1 MKLSTKPI
9 SSPGRTEK
17 FPPPLMRFLR
27 TNVGSKSRG
36 RSRASPMFVR
46 KKNPSSAIETQEPS
60 SPKVTCMGQVRVRRS
75 SKQKKP
81 TKPRRTESA
90 PAKVED
96 SVCCRCRWIPRALFC
111 HHYCAEKFRPKLC
124 SPVWSKWRSFFQAS
138 FRRKVVSREETC
150 KIGSRFDVKSQDSDE
165 EEREAKIFASATT
178 TTATTTTTCSTTPP
192 KNAFLLTRCRSA
204 PYRSSSLASR
214 FWGSPLKSEKTE
226 QEPEQVDDDDEDQD
240 REEDCS
246 NEEKPISKLE
256 SFESRQMEIEE
267 KFELSQE
274 VDESTTSTEKI
285 VSDSAN
291 TENEKVVLEEE
302 ESKTEEVAG
311 FERPLILTRCKSE
324 PARTGEK
331 LDPELIFW
339 KNTRL
344 GIINSCSPTV
354 CD

>member
-81 TKPRRTESA
+81 TKPRRTGSA

-96 SVCCRCRWIPRALFC
+96 SRNSDPSCVVQFGASGVRF
-111 HHYCAEKFRPKLC
+111 FKL
-124 SPVWSKWRSFFQAS
+124 VF
-138 FRRKVVSREETC
+138 
-150 KIGSRFDVKSQDSDE
+150 
-165 EEREAKIFASATT
+165 EER
-178 TTATTTTTCSTTPP
+178 
-192 KNAFLLTRCRSA
+192 LSA

-226 QEPEQVDDDDEDQD
+226 QEPEEVDDDDEDQD

-256 SFESRQMEIEE
+256 SFESRQTEIEE

-274 VDESTTSTEKI
+274 VDEVRTTPHT
-285 VSDSAN
+285 N
-291 TENEKVVLEEE
+291 KV
-302 ESKTEEVAG
+302 
-311 FERPLILTRCKSE
+311 
-324 PARTGEK
+324 
-331 LDPELIFW
+331 
-339 KNTRL
+339 
-344 GIINSCSPTV
+344 
-354 CD
+354 

>member
-124 SPVWSKWRSFFQAS
+124 SPVWSKWCSFFQAS
-138 FRRKVVSREETC
+138 FRRKVVSREET
-150 KIGSRFDVKSQDSDE
+150 S
-165 EEREAKIFASATT
+165 
-178 TTATTTTTCSTTPP
+178 
-192 KNAFLLTRCRSA
+192 
-204 PYRSSSLASR
+204 SR

-256 SFESRQMEIEE
+256 SFESRQTEIEE

-274 VDESTTSTEKI
+274 VDESTTSNEKI
-285 VSDSAN
+285 VSESAN

>member
-1 MKLSTKPI
+1 MMKLSTKPI

-46 KKNPSSAIETQEPS
+46 KKNPSAIETQEPS

-75 SKQKKP
+75 SKQKP
-81 TKPRRTESA
+81 SKPRRTKPA
-90 PAKVED
+90 PTKVGD
-96 SVCCRCRWIPRALFC
+96 SVGCRCRWIPRALLCRHF
-111 HHYCAEKFRPKLC
+111 AETFTPKLC
-124 SPVWSKWRSFFQAS
+124 RPVWSKWCSYFQVS
-138 FRRKVVSREETC
+138 FRRKVGSREEPS

-165 EEREAKIFASATT
+165 EEEEKREAKIFAA
-178 TTATTTTTCSTTPP
+178 TTATTTCSSSPP
-192 KNAFLLTRCRSA
+192 KNAFILTRCRSA

-214 FWGSPLKSEKTE
+214 FWGSPLNSENIE
-226 QEPEQVDDDDEDQD
+226 QKEEEE
-240 REEDCS
+240 EEDSS
-246 NEEKPISKLE
+246 NERKPISKLE
-256 SFESRQMEIEE
+256 SFEPIEPEIEQ
-267 KFELSQE
+267 KLKLCQE
-274 VDESTTSTEKI
+274 VNESTTSTEKI
-285 VSDSAN
+285 SPESAN
-291 TENEKVVLEEE
+291 TENEKEEE
-302 ESKTEEVAG
+302 ESKTEKVAG

-331 LDPELIFW
+331 LDPELLFW

-344 GIINSCSPTV
+344 GIVNSCSPTV

>member
-81 TKPRRTESA
+81 TKPRRTGSA

-124 SPVWSKWRSFFQAS
+124 SSVWSKWCSFFQAS
-138 FRRKVVSREETC
+138 FRRKVVSREET
-150 KIGSRFDVKSQDSDE
+150 S
-165 EEREAKIFASATT
+165 
-178 TTATTTTTCSTTPP
+178 
-192 KNAFLLTRCRSA
+192 
-204 PYRSSSLASR
+204 SR

-226 QEPEQVDDDDEDQD
+226 QEPEEVDDDDEDQD

-256 SFESRQMEIEE
+256 SFESRQTEIEE

-285 VSDSAN
+285 VYESAN